1 MNLSPAAAT
10 AVSNVFAPT
19 ERDKQTAI
27 GVSEIGDDCERCIAD
42 KLLGIPHDME
52 NTGVPLAP
60 FLGTAFHAFA
70 ESRTK
75 NDPNVLVEQR
85 VEVFDLEDY
94 GRISGSVDRFDI
106 AAATVLDWKLLSRK
120 KISAFR
126 KSVKWDNGLP
136 RFANTAAGSQFRKY
150 YIQIM
155 LYGYGL
161 TQLGHE
167 VAHCSIVA
175 LPRDCSV
182 EVVPD
187 SICEFSFPWR
197 QDVALAAIERLQ
209 NIWERARSHSDRV
222 DGLQSS
228 PLCWYCS
235 HERHTEAF
243 KNYNIN
249 G

>member
-1 MNLSPAAAT
+1 MNLTPAAT
-10 AVSNVFAPT
+10 LAVSNVFAPT

-42 KLLGIPHDME
+42 KLLGISHDME
-52 NTGVPLAP
+52 NTGTPLAP
-60 FLGTAFHAFA
+60 FLGTAFHAYA

-75 NDPNVLVEQR
+75 NEPNVLVEQR
-85 VEVFDLEDY
+85 VEVCDLEDY

-120 KISAFR
+120 KISTFR
-126 KSVKWDNGLP
+126 KNIKWDNGLP
-136 RFANTAAGSQFRKY
+136 RFADTAAGSQFRKY

-161 TQLGHE
+161 SKVGHE

-187 SICEFSFPWR
+187 SITEFSFSWR

-209 NIWERARSHSDRV
+209 NIWERVRSHGDCV
-222 DGLQSS
+222 DSLQSS

-235 HERHTEAF
+235 HERHTGAF

>member
-1 MNLSPAAAT
+1 MNLTPAAT
-10 AVSNVFAPT
+10 LAVSNVFAPT
-19 ERDKQTAI
+19 ERDKQIAI

-42 KLLGIPHDME
+42 RLLGIPHDME
-52 NTGVPLAP
+52 NMGTPLAP

-75 NDPNVLVEQR
+75 NDSNVLVEKR
-85 VEVFDLEDY
+85 VEVCDLEDY

-126 KSVKWDNGLP
+126 KSIKWDNGLP

-150 YIQIM
+150 YLQIM

-161 TQLGHE
+161 SKLGYE

-182 EVVPD
+182 EVIPD
-187 SICEFSFPWR
+187 SISEFSFPWR
-197 QDVALAAIERLQ
+197 QDVALATIERLQ
-209 NIWERARSHSDRV
+209 NIWKRARSYSDRV
-222 DGLQSS
+222 DSLQSS

>member
-42 KLLGIPHDME
+42 KLLGIPHDTKNMG
-52 NTGVPLAP
+52 TPLAP

-75 NDPNVLVEQR
+75 NDPNVLVEKK
-85 VEVFDLEDY
+85 VEVCDLEDY

-136 RFANTAAGSQFRKY
+136 RFANTTTGSQFRKY

-161 TQLGHE
+161 SKLGHE

-187 SICEFSFPWR
+187 SICEFSFSWR

-209 NIWERARSHSDRV
+209 NIWKRARSHDGGV
-222 DGLQSS
+222 DSLQSS

>member
-1 MNLSPAAAT
+1 MNLTPAVML

-19 ERDKQTAI
+19 ERDKQTTI

-52 NTGVPLAP
+52 NTGTPLTP
-60 FLGTAFHAFA
+60 FLGTAFHAYA

-75 NDPNVLVEQR
+75 NEPNVLVEQR
-85 VEVFDLEDY
+85 VQVCDLEDY
-94 GRISGSVDRFDI
+94 GPISGSVDRFDI
-106 AAATVLDWKLLSRK
+106 AAAAVLDWKLLSRK
-120 KISAFR
+120 KISAFKR
-126 KSVKWDNGLP
+126 SVKWEDGMP
-136 RFANTAAGSQFRKY
+136 RFANTTAGSQFRKY

-161 TQLGHE
+161 SKVGHE
-167 VAHCSIVA
+167 VARCSIVA

-182 EVVPD
+182 EVIPD
-187 SICEFSFPWR
+187 SISEFYFPWR
-197 QDVALAAIERLQ
+197 RDVALAAIERLQ
-209 NIWERARSHSDRV
+209 NIWERARSHDGEV
-222 DGLQSS
+222 DSLQSS

-243 KNYNIN
+243 KNYNIH

>member
-1 MNLSPAAAT
+1 MSPAAAT

-19 ERDKQTAI
+19 ERDKQTRI

-42 KLLGIPHDME
+42 KLLRIPHDS
-52 NTGVPLAP
+52 GSARGALAP
-60 FLGTAFHAFA
+60 FLGTAFHAYA

-75 NDPNVLVEQR
+75 NEPNVLVEQR
-85 VEVFDLEDY
+85 VEVCDLEDY

-126 KSVKWDNGLP
+126 KSIKRDDELP
-136 RFANTAAGSQFRKY
+136 QFANTIAGAQFRKY

-161 TQLGHE
+161 TKIGHE
-167 VAHCSIVA
+167 VAHCSIVT

-187 SICEFSFPWR
+187 SINEFSFPWR

-209 NIWERARSHSDRV
+209 NIWEKTRSHDNRV
-222 DGLQSS
+222 DSLQSS

-243 KNYNIN
+243 QNYTIS

>member
-1 MNLSPAAAT
+1 MSPAAML

-42 KLLGIPHDME
+42 KLLEIPHDTE
-52 NTGVPLAP
+52 NTGTPLAP

-70 ESRTK
+70 ESRTQ
-75 NDPNVLVEQR
+75 NNPNILVEKR
-85 VEVFDLEDY
+85 VQVCDLEDY

-120 KISAFR
+120 KISAFQ
-126 KSVKWDNGLP
+126 KSVKWEDGMP
-136 RFANTAAGSQFRKY
+136 RFANTTAGSQFRKY
-150 YIQIM
+150 YIQTM

-167 VAHCSIVA
+167 VAHCSIIA

-187 SICEFSFPWR
+187 SISEFSFPWR

-235 HERHTEAF
+235 HERHTETF

>member
-1 MNLSPAAAT
+1 MNLTPAVML

-19 ERDKQTAI
+19 ERDKQTTI

-42 KLLGIPHDME
+42 KLLGVPHDME
-52 NTGVPLAP
+52 KTGTPLAP
-60 FLGTAFHAFA
+60 FLGTAFHAYA

-75 NDPNVLVEQR
+75 NEPNVLVEQR
-85 VEVFDLEDY
+85 VQVCDLEDY
-94 GRISGSVDRFDI
+94 GPISGSVDRFDI
-106 AAATVLDWKLLSRK
+106 AAAAVIDWKLLSRK
-120 KISAFR
+120 KISAFK

-161 TQLGHE
+161 SKIGHE
-167 VAHCSIVA
+167 VARCSIVA

-182 EVVPD
+182 EVIPD
-187 SICEFSFPWR
+187 SVSEFYFPWR
-197 QDVALAAIERLQ
+197 RDVALAAIERLQ
-209 NIWERARSHSDRV
+209 NIWERARSHDGGV
-222 DGLQSS
+222 DSLQSS

-243 KNYNIN
+243 KNYNIH

>member
-1 MNLSPAAAT
+1 MNLSPAAAA

-19 ERDKQTAI
+19 ERDKQTRI

-42 KLLGIPHDME
+42 KLLGIPHDMG
-52 NTGVPLAP
+52 NAGVPLAP
-60 FLGTAFHAFA
+60 FLGTAFHSFA
-70 ESRTK
+70 ESRTR

-85 VEVFDLEDY
+85 VEVCDLEDY

-120 KISAFR
+120 KISAFK
-126 KSVKWDNGLP
+126 KSIKWDSELP
-136 RFANTAAGSQFRKY
+136 QFANTIAGAQFRKY

-161 TQLGHE
+161 TQLGYE

-187 SICEFSFPWR
+187 SINEFSFPWR
-197 QDVALAAIERLQ
+197 QDVAFAALERLQ
-209 NIWERARSHSDRV
+209 SIWERVRSHGGDV
-222 DGLQSS
+222 DSLQSS
-228 PLCWYCS
+228 PICWYCS

>member
-1 MNLSPAAAT
+1 MNLTPAAML

-42 KLLGIPHDME
+42 KLLGIPHDTE
-52 NTGVPLAP
+52 NTGTPLAP
-60 FLGTAFHAFA
+60 FLGTAFHAYA

-85 VEVFDLEDY
+85 VEVCDLEDY

-126 KSVKWDNGLP
+126 KSIKWDNGLP

-187 SICEFSFPWR
+187 SISEFSFPWR
-197 QDVALAAIERLQ
+197 RDVALAAIERLQ
-209 NIWERARSHSDRV
+209 NIWERARSHDGGV
-222 DGLQSS
+222 DSLQSS

>member
-1 MNLSPAAAT
+1 MNLSPAATT

-19 ERDKQTAI
+19 ERDKQTRI

-42 KLLGIPHDME
+42 KLLGIPHDTE
-52 NTGVPLAP
+52 NTGAPLAP

-75 NDPNVLVEQR
+75 NEPNVLVEKR
-85 VEVFDLEDY
+85 VEVCDLEDY

-126 KSVKWDNGLP
+126 KSIKWDNGLP

-150 YIQIM
+150 YLQIM

-161 TQLGHE
+161 SKLGHE

-187 SICEFSFPWR
+187 SISEFSFLWR

-209 NIWERARSHSDRV
+209 NIWERARSHDGEV
-222 DGLQSS
+222 DSLQSS

>member
-1 MNLSPAAAT
+1 
-10 AVSNVFAPT
+10 
-19 ERDKQTAI
+19 
-27 GVSEIGDDCERCIAD
+27 
-42 KLLGIPHDME
+42 
-52 NTGVPLAP
+52 
-60 FLGTAFHAFA
+60 
-70 ESRTK
+70 
-75 NDPNVLVEQR
+75 VEQR
-85 VEVFDLEDY
+85 VEVCDLEDY

-126 KSVKWDNGLP
+126 KSIKWDNGLP
-136 RFANTAAGSQFRKY
+136 RFADTAAGGQFRKY

-167 VAHCSIVA
+167 VAHCSIVT

-197 QDVALAAIERLQ
+197 RDVALAALERLR
-209 NIWERARSHSDRV
+209 NIWERARLHDSSV

-235 HERHTEAF
+235 HERHTEVF
-243 KNYNIN
+243 KNYTIN

>member
-1 MNLSPAAAT
+1 MNLTPAAML

-42 KLLGIPHDME
+42 KLLGIQHNTE
-52 NTGVPLAP
+52 NTGTPLAP
-60 FLGTAFHAFA
+60 FLGTAFHAFV
-70 ESRTK
+70 ESRIK
-75 NDPNVLVEQR
+75 NEPNVLVEQR
-85 VEVFDLEDY
+85 VEVCELEDY

-106 AAATVLDWKLLSRK
+106 AAATVLDWKVLSRK

-126 KSVKWDNGLP
+126 KSVKWDDGLP
-136 RFANTAAGSQFRKY
+136 RFADTAAGSQFRKY

-161 TQLGHE
+161 SKLGYE
-167 VAHCSIVA
+167 VARCSIVA
-175 LPRDCSV
+175 IPRDCSV
-182 EVVPD
+182 EVAPGG
-187 SICEFSFPWR
+187 ITEFSFPWR
-197 QDVALAAIERLQ
+197 RDVALAAIERLQ
-209 NIWERARSHSDRV
+209 NIWERVRSRDGEV
-222 DGLQSS
+222 DSLQSS

-235 HERHTEAF
+235 HERHTEVF
-243 KNYNIN
+243 KNYSIN

>member
-1 MNLSPAAAT
+1 MNLSPAATT

-19 ERDKQTAI
+19 ERDKQTRI

-42 KLLGIPHDME
+42 KLLGIPHE
-52 NTGVPLAP
+52 SGSAGTPLAP

-75 NDPNVLVEQR
+75 NETNVLVEQR
-85 VEVFDLEDY
+85 VEVCDLEDY

-120 KISAFR
+120 KISTFR
-126 KSVKWDNGLP
+126 KSIKWDSELP
-136 RFANTAAGSQFRKY
+136 QFANTIAGAQFRKY

-175 LPRDCSV
+175 LPRDCSI
-182 EVVPD
+182 EIVPD

-197 QDVALAAIERLQ
+197 QDVAFAAIERLQ
-209 NIWERARSHSDRV
+209 NIWERARSHDGGV
-222 DGLQSS
+222 DSLQSS

-243 KNYNIN
+243 QNYTIN

>member
-1 MNLSPAAAT
+1 MNLSPAVAL

-19 ERDKQTAI
+19 ERDKQTRI

-52 NTGVPLAP
+52 NTGAPLAP

-75 NDPNVLVEQR
+75 NEPDVLVEQR
-85 VEVFDLEDY
+85 VEVCDLENY

-120 KISAFR
+120 KISAFKR
-126 KSVKWDNGLP
+126 SVKRDGELP
-136 RFANTAAGSQFRKY
+136 QFAKTAAGSQFRKY
-150 YIQIM
+150 YLQIM

-161 TQLGHE
+161 VRLGYD

-187 SICEFSFPWR
+187 GICEFSFSWR
-197 QDVALAAIERLQ
+197 RDVALAAIERLQ
-209 NIWERARSHSDRV
+209 NIWKRARSH
-222 DGLQSS
+222 DGGIDNLQSS

-235 HERHTEAF
+235 HERHTQAF
-243 KNYNIN
+243 KNYTIN

>member
-1 MNLSPAAAT
+1 MNLSPAAAL

-19 ERDKQTAI
+19 ERDKQMRI

-42 KLLGIPHDME
+42 KLLGIPHD
-52 NTGVPLAP
+52 TKDAAVPLAP

-75 NDPNVLVEQR
+75 NEPNVLAEQR
-85 VEVFDLEDY
+85 VEVCDLEDY

-126 KSVKWDNGLP
+126 KSIKWDDGLP
-136 RFANTAAGSQFRKY
+136 RFADTVVGSQFRKY

-155 LYGYGL
+155 VYGYGL

-167 VAHCSIVA
+167 VANCSIVA
-175 LPRDCSV
+175 IPRDCSV
-182 EVVPD
+182 EIVPD

-209 NIWERARSHSDRV
+209 NIWERAKSHDGGV
-222 DGLQSS
+222 DSLRSS

-235 HERHTEAF
+235 HERHTEIF
-243 KNYNIN
+243 KNYTIN

>member
-1 MNLSPAAAT
+1 M
-10 AVSNVFAPT
+10 
-19 ERDKQTAI
+19 
-27 GVSEIGDDCERCIAD
+27 
-42 KLLGIPHDME
+42 
-52 NTGVPLAP
+52 
-60 FLGTAFHAFA
+60 
-70 ESRTK
+70 
-75 NDPNVLVEQR
+75 
-85 VEVFDLEDY
+85 
-94 GRISGSVDRFDI
+94 DRFDI

-126 KSVKWDNGLP
+126 KSIKWDGELP
-136 RFANTAAGSQFRKY
+136 RFANTIGGVQFRKY

-161 TQLGHE
+161 TQLGYD

-182 EVVPD
+182 EIVPD

-197 QDVALAAIERLQ
+197 RDVALAAIERLQ
-209 NIWERARSHSDRV
+209 NIWERARSHDGEV
-222 DGLQSS
+222 DSLQSS

-235 HERHTEAF
+235 HERHTETF
-243 KNYNIN
+243 KNYTIN

>member
-1 MNLSPAAAT
+1 MNLSPAAAL

-19 ERDKQTAI
+19 ERDKQTRI

-42 KLLGIPHDME
+42 KLLGIPHDTG
-52 NTGVPLAP
+52 NTGAPLAP

-75 NDPNVLVEQR
+75 NESNVLVEQR
-85 VEVFDLEDY
+85 VEVCDLEDY

-120 KISAFR
+120 KISAFK
-126 KSVKWDNGLP
+126 KSIKWDSELP
-136 RFANTAAGSQFRKY
+136 KFANTIAGAQFRKY

-197 QDVALAAIERLQ
+197 RDVALAAIERLQ
-209 NIWERARSHSDRV
+209 SIWERARSHDGGV
-222 DGLQSS
+222 DGPQSS

-243 KNYNIN
+243 KNYTIN

>member
-1 MNLSPAAAT
+1 
-10 AVSNVFAPT
+10 
-19 ERDKQTAI
+19 
-27 GVSEIGDDCERCIAD
+27 
-42 KLLGIPHDME
+42 
-52 NTGVPLAP
+52 
-60 FLGTAFHAFA
+60 
-70 ESRTK
+70 
-75 NDPNVLVEQR
+75 VEQR
-85 VEVFDLEDY
+85 VEVCDLEDY

-126 KSVKWDNGLP
+126 KSIKWDNGLP

-161 TQLGHE
+161 SKIGHE
-167 VAHCSIVA
+167 VAHCSLVA

-182 EVVPD
+182 EVIPD

-209 NIWERARSHSDRV
+209 SIWERARSHDGGV
-222 DGLQSS
+222 DSLQSS
-228 PLCWYCS
+228 PPCWYCS

-243 KNYNIN
+243 KNYSIN

>member
-10 AVSNVFAPT
+10 AVSKVFAPT
-19 ERDKQTAI
+19 ERDKQTRI

-42 KLLGIPHDME
+42 KLLGITHDTKDA
-52 NTGVPLAP
+52 NTPLAP

-75 NDPNVLVEQR
+75 NESNVLVERR
-85 VEVFDLEDY
+85 VEVCDLEDY

-126 KSVKWDNGLP
+126 KSIKRDSELP
-136 RFANTAAGSQFRKY
+136 QFANTTAGSQFRKY

-161 TQLGHE
+161 AQLGYE
-167 VAHCSIVA
+167 VARCSIVA

-182 EVVPD
+182 EVIPD
-187 SICEFSFPWR
+187 SVCEFSFPWR

-209 NIWERARSHSDRV
+209 NIWKRARSRDGGV
-222 DGLQSS
+222 DSLQSS

-243 KNYNIN
+243 KNYAIN

>member
-1 MNLSPAAAT
+1 MNLTPAAML

-42 KLLGIPHDME
+42 KLLGILHD
-52 NTGVPLAP
+52 TGNAGTPLAP

-85 VEVFDLEDY
+85 VEVCDLEDY

-126 KSVKWDNGLP
+126 KSIKWNNGLP
-136 RFANTAAGSQFRKY
+136 RFANTTAGSQFRKY

-187 SICEFSFPWR
+187 SIREFSFPWR
-197 QDVALAAIERLQ
+197 QDVALAALERLR
-209 NIWERARSHSDRV
+209 NIWGRV
-222 DGLQSS
+222 RLHGYGVDSLQSS

-243 KNYNIN
+243 KNYNMN

>member
-1 MNLSPAAAT
+1 MSPAAAT
-10 AVSNVFAPT
+10 AVSKVFAPT
-19 ERDKQTAI
+19 ERDKQTRI

-42 KLLGIPHDME
+42 KLLGIPHDS
-52 NTGVPLAP
+52 GSGGAPLAP

-75 NDPNVLVEQR
+75 TEPNVLVEKR
-85 VEVFDLEDY
+85 VEVCDLEDY

-106 AAATVLDWKLLSRK
+106 AAEAVLDWKLLSRK
-120 KISAFR
+120 KISTFKR
-126 KSVKWDNGLP
+126 SVKWDSELP
-136 RFANTAAGSQFRKY
+136 QFANTIAGAQFRKY

-161 TQLGHE
+161 TQLGYD

-197 QDVALAAIERLQ
+197 QDVALAAMGRLQ
-209 NIWERARSHSDRV
+209 NIWERARSDDGRV

-243 KNYNIN
+243 RNYTIN

>member
-1 MNLSPAAAT
+1 MNLTPAAML

-52 NTGVPLAP
+52 NTGTPLAP
-60 FLGTAFHAFA
+60 FLGTAFHAYA

-75 NDPNVLVEQR
+75 NESNVLVEQR
-85 VEVFDLEDY
+85 VEVCDLEDY

-126 KSVKWDNGLP
+126 KSIKWDNGLP

-161 TQLGHE
+161 SKLGHE

-175 LPRDCSV
+175 LPRDCGV

-187 SICEFSFPWR
+187 SISEFSFPWR

-209 NIWERARSHSDRV
+209 NIWERAGSHSDRV
-222 DGLQSS
+222 DSLQSS